1 MQEPAVDSWRV
12 YDTPTSR
19 NVGRPKR
26 TSHGPERISRG
37 FGVNALQL
45 KLIIC
50 ITMLVD
56 HFGLLFLEL
65 GSIGYTVC
73 RSIGRITIPL
83 VCLLLVEGYMKTR
96 SRKKYALRLL
106 GFAVISEVP
115 WLAIALKQAEEIA
128 KYRVEIG
135 DEAWKALGE
144 EELSL
149 LADRVLSIFNV
160 MFTLVIG
167 VLMLSVLDMAKRRF
181 KERPAKEAASG
192 KILYWLSFV
201 ATIVLTYLVT
211 ILLQMDY
218 PESIPLYVLLFYYFY
233 AEPDTKLIACAL
245 VVLVGGGTI
254 VYYIGGAVALIL
266 IKLYDGTLGYSKEQH
281 PRWKYAFYLFYP
293 MHLAILFFVR
303 YVLM

>member
-1 MQEPAVDSWRV
+1 MQEPAVDSWRT
-12 YDTPTSR
+12 YDTPMKRSA
-19 NVGRPKR
+19 GGAKR
-26 TSHGPERISRG
+26 TSRG

-65 GSIGYTVC
+65 GSTGYTIC

-83 VCLLLVEGYMKTR
+83 VCMLLVEGYMKTR

-106 GFAVISEVP
+106 GFAVVSEVP
-115 WLAIALKQAEEIA
+115 WIAIALKQAEQIA

-135 DEAWKALGE
+135 DEAWKALTE
-144 EELSL
+144 EEMTL

-160 MFTLVIG
+160 LFTLVIG
-167 VLMLSVLDMAKRRF
+167 IVMLSVLDLAKRHF
-181 KERPAKEAASG
+181 KERPAKEAVTG
-192 KILYWLSFV
+192 KILYWVSFV
-201 ATIVLTYLVT
+201 ATILLTYLVT

-218 PESIPLYVLLFYYFY
+218 PDIIPLYVLLFYYFY
-233 AEPDTKLIACAL
+233 DEPDTKLIACAL
-245 VVLVGGGTI
+245 VVLVGGGSI

-293 MHLAILFFVR
+293 MHLALLFFVR

>member
-1 MQEPAVDSWRV
+1 MSKIRFTTQEPAVDRWKA
-12 YDTPTSR
+12 YDKPASR
-19 NVGRPKR
+19 DVGKPKR
-26 TSHGPERISRG
+26 TSKG

-50 ITMLVD
+50 VTMLVD

-65 GSIGYTVC
+65 GSVGYTVC
-73 RSIGRITIPL
+73 RSIGRMTVPL

-96 SRKKYALRLL
+96 SRRNYALRLL
-106 GFAVISEVP
+106 GFAVISEIP

-128 KYRVEIG
+128 KLRVELG
-135 DEAWKALGE
+135 DEAWKALSE
-144 EELSL
+144 EEMSL

-160 MFTLVIG
+160 LFTLVIG
-167 VLMLSVLDMAKRRF
+167 ILMLCVLDMAKRHF
-181 KERPAKEAASG
+181 KNRPMKEAVSD
-192 KILYWLSFV
+192 KILYWISFV
-201 ATIVLTYLVT
+201 VTILLTYLVT

-218 PESIPLYVLLFYYFY
+218 PDIIPLYVLLFYYFY
-233 AEPDTKLIACAL
+233 DEPDTKLIACAL
-245 VVLVGGGTI
+245 VVLVGGGSI

-281 PRWKYAFYLFYP
+281 PRWKYAFYMFYP
-293 MHLAILFFVR
+293 MHLVLLYFVR